1 MNKFE
6 PTQSKPKIDNN
17 GGWIIHVYNKN
28 RRLLFVLE
36 PSHAWL
42 FLLGC
47 GVGLLLSV
55 VWVNVARHSPPLESP
70 PVKASPP
77 LQVD

>member
-6 PTQSKPKIDNN
+6 SRQSESKIDSN
-17 GGWIIHVYNKN
+17 GGWIIHVYDKS

-55 VWVNVARHSPPLESP
+55 VWVNVAGHGPSPESP
-70 PVKASPP
+70 PVKESPP

>member
-6 PTQSKPKIDNN
+6 SRQSEPKTNN
-17 GGWIIHVYNKN
+17 NAGWIIHVYDKS

-42 FLLGC
+42 FFLGC

-55 VWVNVARHSPPLESP
+55 VWVNVARHSPPLESS
-70 PVKASPP
+70 PVKVSPP
-77 LQVD
+77 FQVD

>member
-1 MNKFE
+1 MYDK
-6 PTQSKPKIDNN
+6 S
-17 GGWIIHVYNKN
+17 

-47 GVGLLLSV
+47 GVGLLLSM
-55 VWVNVARHSPPLESP
+55 VWINVARHAPPPEFP
-70 PVKASPP
+70 PVKGSPP